1 MSFALKQPCDN
12 CPFLKAG
19 GIRLR
24 IARAREIANYFLD
37 QGGGGLF
44 PCHKTV
50 RRRRHRQVCA
60 GGMIFAFKH
69 DKENQIMQVGRRL
82 GLFHPEKLT
91 GQALVFDSLAEM
103 LKVQEAP

>member
-1 MSFALKQPCDN
+1 
-12 CPFLKAG
+12 
-19 GIRLR
+19 
-24 IARAREIANYFLD
+24 
-37 QGGGGLF
+37 
-44 PCHKTV
+44 
-50 RRRRHRQVCA
+50 
-60 GGMIFAFKH
+60 MIFAFKH